1 MRPVTHSP
9 AWSAIVRDSEG
20 IGHGV
25 NTPTAHGS
33 TRFARVFAL
42 TLVVVLAVT
51 DIPEIFAATIIAPVK
66 NWALPLFT
74 NEGPRSMTARG
85 SEARFVTANHIEVV
99 DLNLTVFSGDAT
111 SKVESILLS
120 PAATFLPQDKIAQ
133 GDKSVRFIGQ
143 GMEASGS
150 RWLYRHGEKKISLD
164 GNVRVIFDAELKN
177 LLQ

>member
-1 MRPVTHSP
+1 MSPVTKS
-9 AWSAIVRDSEG
+9 ARSAIVRVSECV
-20 IGHGV
+20 GHGV
-25 NTPTAHGS
+25 IRPTEHGS
-33 TRFARVFAL
+33 TRLARVLAL
-42 TLVVVLAVT
+42 ALVIALAAS
-51 DIPEIFAATIIAPVK
+51 DIPGLLAATIIAPVK

-85 SEARFVTANHIEVV
+85 TEARFVTANQIEVV
-99 DLNLTVFSGDAT
+99 DLNLTVFSGDPA

-143 GMEASGS
+143 GIEASGE

-164 GNVRVIFDAELKN
+164 GNVRVIFEAELKN